1 MDDPQRSVAYSPV
14 RMGTHSSAAN
24 GELVLRGRPAESP
37 AGLGSALG
45 KTLARTLEFLLTA
58 FLLIVSSPLLLTV
71 ALLIRFSGRGP
82 VLFQQERVGR
92 NGKTFQMIKF
102 RTMRLDAER
111 ETGPIWATKGDPRC
125 TRIGGW
131 LRRLSIDE
139 LPQLINV
146 LRGEMSLVGP
156 RPERPF
162 FVRKFSHDLPGYEK
176 RHAVRP
182 GITGWAQ
189 VHGWRGDTE
198 LRQRLEHD
206 LYYVQHQSLKLDTY
220 ILLLTPIA
228 MLRAKNAC

>member
-14 RMGTHSSAAN
+14 RMGPHSSAAN
-24 GELVLRGRPAESP
+24 VELLLRGGPADSSVRLGSVAGRCVARALEFVLTALLVLA
-37 AGLGSALG
+37 
-45 KTLARTLEFLLTA
+45 
-58 FLLIVSSPLLLTV
+58 SSPLLLVVTV
-71 ALLIRFSGRGP
+71 LVRLSSRGP
-82 VLFQQERVGR
+82 ILFKQERVGR
-92 NGKTFQMIKF
+92 NGTTFQMIKF
-102 RTMRLDAER
+102 RTMKLDAER
-111 ETGPIWATKGDPRC
+111 ETGPVWATKGDPRC

-162 FVRKFSHDLPGYEK
+162 FVRKFAHELPGYDR

-206 LYYVQHQSLKLDTY
+206 LYYVQHQSLKLDAY
-220 ILLLTPIA
+220 ILLMTPMA